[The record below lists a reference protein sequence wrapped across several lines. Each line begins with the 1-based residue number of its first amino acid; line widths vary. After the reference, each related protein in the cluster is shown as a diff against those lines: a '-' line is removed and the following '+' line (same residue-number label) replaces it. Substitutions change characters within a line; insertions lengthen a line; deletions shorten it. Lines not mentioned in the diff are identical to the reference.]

1 MKRELIGLFE
11 RYCQVLFDRCHDR
24 VKLWILV
31 NQIDLVSVESFNHL
45 GICADNVENL
55 AEAKYPG
62 LHNEMVACARATRYA
77 HENYPDLKIGMM
89 LCGGADYPASP
100 DPEDVL
106 GCYRHNQIEYCFGG
120 VLLRGI
126 YPGYALRFFED
137 KGHDMQFGAHDLE
150 DLCGYYAWAPID
162 IVSCSSSEMPKR
174 SGFIYVD
181 LDDEGKGT
189 GRRIRK
195 DSFSWYH
202 DAIATN
208 GGKL

>member
-55 AEAKYPG
+55 AEAKYQG

-106 GCYRHNQIEYCFGG
+106 
-120 VLLRGI
+120 
-126 YPGYALRFFED
+126 
-137 KGHDMQFGAHDLE
+137 
-150 DLCGYYAWAPID
+150 
-162 IVSCSSSEMPKR
+162 
-174 SGFIYVD
+174 
-181 LDDEGKGT
+181 
-189 GRRIRK
+189 
-195 DSFSWYH
+195 
-202 DAIATN
+202 
-208 GGKL
+208 